1 MDKHRS
7 YIVTR
12 LKKGDV
18 KIFESIYKENYPS
31 LVDHARR
38 FVFTTEE
45 ARGAVQDVFIKI
57 WENRETLSETI
68 HLRNYLYTS
77 VRNRCLDILKHRKN
91 INHYLRKKIKEFETD
106 PDGNVTGHE
115 PLDAM
120 ITREL
125 EKRINETINRL
136 PDKCR
141 EVFILSRHK
150 GMKYKEISEHL
161 GISVKTVE
169 THIAHAL
176 NSLRKALDEYKFF

>member
-7 YIVTR
+7 YVVTR

-18 KIFESIYKENYPS
+18 KIFESIYNENYPS
-31 LVDHARR
+31 LVNYARR
-38 FVFTTEE
+38 FVLSTEE

-57 WENRETLSETI
+57 WENRETLSENI
-68 HLRNYLYTS
+68 HLRNYLHTS

-91 INHYLRKKIKEFETD
+91 INHYLREKIKEFETD
-106 PDGNVTGHE
+106 PDGNATGHE

-125 EKRINETINRL
+125 EERIIEAIDHL
-136 PDKCR
+136 PDRCR

-161 GISVKTVE
+161 DISVKTVE

-176 NSLRKALDEYKFF
+176 NSLRKTLEEYKFF